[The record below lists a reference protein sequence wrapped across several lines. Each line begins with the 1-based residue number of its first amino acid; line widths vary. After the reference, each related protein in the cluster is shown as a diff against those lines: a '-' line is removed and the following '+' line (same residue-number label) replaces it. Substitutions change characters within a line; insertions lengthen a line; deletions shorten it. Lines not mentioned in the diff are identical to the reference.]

1 VDLEGKADAPAAAKP
16 PAPFPDAAAAR
27 LQGIE
32 AALGRQAGS
41 RPPRLLAD
49 FARAFHFGTPLA
61 YFAGRSDDELAAEL
75 VSAFDFLDRR
85 APGEIRVRCIPGP
98 GDPPAHHV
106 VQATL
111 RDQPF
116 LLDTAREALRAK
128 GLSIL
133 RFLHPLLRTERGDGS
148 RLIAVRPR
156 TSQGSTES
164 FLHFEVDPLRDAAA
178 APAIEEEVRG
188 SLREAAM
195 AAEDFVQM
203 RSALLSVA
211 RGLAAERPKD
221 AAQRAE
227 LAEAA
232 EFLQWLNKG
241 NFIFLGYRAYDLE
254 ERGGRKFLTVA
265 ARSGLGIL
273 RDSSKSTYHDP
284 VPLESLEPTVRRRF
298 QQMLFPLISKTNRE
312 SRVHRRARMDYI
324 GIKKLSPG
332 GEVAGEHRFLGF
344 FTSQA
349 LNNIASEIPVLRRK
363 LAAILARAQVLEGS
377 HDYKEIVKVFNG
389 LPKEELLT
397 TTDEEIQRVIET
409 VMEVQARE
417 GISVLCQRDHLGVGA
432 SVMVILPRDRFSS
445 EARQRIQAAFA
456 RRFGSEPVYYR
467 LALGDEQT
475 ARLHFYFQVPPGSSL
490 PAGETLEMDVGRAV
504 RTWEDRL
511 REALERG
518 LGAERGPDLARR
530 LGTALPT
537 TYRDTFD
544 PAEAVRD
551 LPIVEELS
559 AHPGVR
565 VEIQDGPARGDEP
578 TTLLRFYRS
587 PAKFYL
593 SDVMPILT
601 NLGLRVIDE
610 LTFRIGSPSVPVVY
624 LHTIRVQDARAGAI
638 QAVARERWPAL
649 SEAILDLI
657 AERYENDGLGAL
669 VVSGALRVRQ
679 VELLRTYVHY
689 FRQLRVPYAGTSII
703 AALNDHPG
711 IAARLAAHF
720 EARFRPAPGMD
731 PKAAASARAGGL
743 ERSQAE
749 ILDLLD
755 EVKDLAGDRI
765 LRGLLELINAT
776 VRTNY
781 FQEGGGRPRIAIK
794 LQSKAISVMPRP
806 LPLFEIFVHNAEM
819 EGIHLRSGKVARG
832 GIRWSDRRD
841 DFRTEVLGLMHT
853 QLIKNAVIVPD
864 GSKGGFVL
872 KRPGESRDEV
882 AGQVERQYRTL
893 ISGLLDLTDNLVDG
907 RVVHPPETVIHDG
920 PDPYLVVAA
929 DKGTATFSD
938 LANSIAAEHRFW
950 LGDAFASGG
959 SHGYDH
965 KKEGITA
972 RGAWECA
979 GNHFRELGLD
989 PDGEI
994 TVAGIGDMSGD
1005 VFGNGLLLSRRF
1017 KLLAAFDHRNIF
1029 LDPAP
1034 DPAVSFEE
1042 RRRVFDLPR
1051 SSWEDYD
1058 PQKISAGGGVY
1069 RREAKRIA
1077 LSPAVRALLEVT
1089 AEALTGEELVREV
1102 LKMPV
1107 DLLWNGGIGTYV
1119 RASWESN
1126 AEVGDSR
1133 NDAVRVTAAELRAR
1147 VVSEGG
1153 NLGFTQAGRV
1163 EFALAGGKIN
1173 TDFIDNSAGVDLSD
1187 HEVNIKIALAE
1198 AIRAGGLDL
1207 KGRDRLLQEMT
1218 AEVCGQVL
1226 RNNRHHAQILSL
1238 EEPASREDLADYQ
1251 ALAGSLA
1258 GAELLDAKLERFP
1271 DALELKRRAAGKLGL
1286 TRPELALLLSFAKIE
1301 VSRALR
1307 ESSLVETPGFEG
1319 YLQDYFPGPI
1329 RRRFVS
1335 SLAAHP
1341 LRREVAVSALA
1352 NELMAR
1358 MGLTFVSRLEDE
1370 LGVGVA
1376 EVVRAYRAADVLLG
1390 GPESLPPLSDHLA
1403 AGGLPA
1409 AVASRVMGDY
1419 RRAVEDVARWLLR
1432 TWPAGEEGAPAPAA
1446 AVIAGLEPAF
1456 REIARWLAADPAAGP
1471 RGKIAARE
1479 AEFDASQAPRDL
1491 AAWAARL
1498 PAHSQI
1504 PLVIAAARRSG
1515 VKDPTRAAAAWFAVA
1530 GKLKLEEV
1538 ERAIAQAPTGE
1549 GDDRAAVRA
1558 LLAELK
1564 LLLVDLTAAA
1574 LSAPAGR
1581 SADPHLAVE
1590 AHLAAR
1596 GALLEAYRAAL
1607 PAAGRPFG
1615 LGSLLLLAER
1625 LRRLSAA
1632 SAAAGPTGSAGGP
1645 TG

>member
-1 VDLEGKADAPAAAKP
+1 MELERKPDVPAAGQAAP
-16 PAPFPDAAAAR
+16 PFPDAAGAR
-27 LQGIE
+27 LHGIE
-32 AALGRQAGS
+32 SALRQMAGS
-41 RPPRLLAD
+41 RPPQLLAD

-61 YFAGRSDDELAAEL
+61 YFAGRTDEALAAEL
-75 VSAFDFLDRR
+75 LSAFDFLDRR
-85 APGEIRVRCIPGP
+85 AHGEIRVRCIPGP

-106 VQATL
+106 VQATM

-116 LLDTAREALRAK
+116 LLDTSREALRAK
-128 GLSIL
+128 GVSI
-133 RFLHPLLRTERGDGS
+133 RRYLHPLLRTERGDGG
-148 RLIAVRPR
+148 RLLAVRPR

-164 FLHFEVDPLRDAAA
+164 FLHFEVDPLRDPTA
-178 APAIEEEVRG
+178 APGVEEEVRG

-221 AAQRAE
+221 PALRAE

-254 ERGGRKFLTVA
+254 ARAGRKSLTVA
-265 ARSGLGIL
+265 PRSGLGIL
-273 RDSSKSTYHDP
+273 RDTSTSTYHQP
-284 VPLESLEPTVRRRF
+284 VPLESLAPEVRRRF
-298 QQMLFPLISKTNRE
+298 EQMLFPLISKTNRE

-324 GIKKLSPG
+324 GIKKLSPD
-332 GEVAGEHRFLGF
+332 GEVAGEQRFLGF

-349 LNNIASEIPVLRRK
+349 LNHMASEIPVLRRK

-377 HDYKEIVKVFNG
+377 HDYKEIVNVFNG

-397 TTDEEIQRVIET
+397 TTDEEIHRMIDLVC
-409 VMEVQARE
+409 EVQARE
-417 GISVLCQRDHLGVGA
+417 GISVLCQRDNLGVGA

-475 ARLHFYFQVPPGSSL
+475 ARLHFYFQVPPGSPL
-490 PAGETLEMDVGRAV
+490 PAGESLEMDVGRAV

-518 LGAERGPDLARR
+518 LGAERGQDLARR
-530 LGTALPT
+530 LGAALPS

-559 AHPGVR
+559 ARPGVR
-565 VEIQDGPARGDEP
+565 VEIEGGPARGDEP
-578 TTLLRFYRS
+578 TTLIRFYRS

-610 LTFRIGSPSVPVVY
+610 LTFRIESRSVPAVY
-624 LHTIRVQDARAGAI
+624 LHTIRVQDGRAGAI
-638 QAVARERWPAL
+638 RPVARERWPDLA
-649 SEAILDLI
+649 SAILDLI

-669 VVSGALRVRQ
+669 VVSAGLTVRQ

-689 FRQLRVPYAGTSII
+689 FRQLRVPYAGTSIT

-711 IAARLAAHF
+711 IAARLVAHF

-731 PKAAASARAGGL
+731 PRAAAAARAEEL
-743 ERSQAE
+743 AASQKEVLA
-749 ILDLLD
+749 LLD

-776 VRTNY
+776 VRTSY
-781 FQEGGGRPRIAIK
+781 FQKAGGLTRISIK
-794 LQSKAISVMPRP
+794 LQSKAVSVMPRP
-806 LPLFEIFVHNAEM
+806 RPLFEIFVHNVEM

-872 KRPGESRDEV
+872 KRAAEPREELAR
-882 AGQVERQYRTL
+882 QVERQYRSL

-938 LANSIAAEHRFW
+938 LANSLAAEYRFW
-950 LGDAFASGG
+950 LADAFASGG

-979 GNHFRELGLD
+979 RHHFRELGVD
-989 PDGEI
+989 PDGEL

-1034 DPAVSFEE
+1034 DPAASFEE
-1042 RRRVFDLPR
+1042 RRRLFELPR

-1058 PQKISAGGGVY
+1058 PKVISAGGGVY
-1069 RREAKRIA
+1069 RRDAKRIA
-1077 LSPAVRALLEVT
+1077 LTPEVRALLGVT
-1089 AEALTGEELVREV
+1089 AEALTGEDLVREL

-1119 RASWESN
+1119 RASGESN

-1187 HEVNIKIALAE
+1187 HEVNIKIALAGV
-1198 AIRAGGLDL
+1198 IRAGGLDPAD
-1207 KGRDRLLQEMT
+1207 RDRLLKDMT
-1218 AEVCGQVL
+1218 AEVSGQVL
-1226 RNNRHHAQILSL
+1226 RNNLLHAQTLSL
-1238 EEPASREDLADYQ
+1238 EEPASREDLADHQ
-1251 ALAGSLA
+1251 ALAAELA
-1258 GAELLDAKLERFP
+1258 GAELLDPRLERFP

-1286 TRPELALLLSFAKIE
+1286 TRPELALLLSFAKIA

-1307 ESSLVETPGFEG
+1307 ESELVETAGFES
-1319 YLQDYFPGPI
+1319 YLRDYFPGPI
-1329 RRRFVS
+1329 RRRFAS

-1341 LRREVAVSALA
+1341 LRREIAVSVLI
-1352 NELMAR
+1352 NELVAR
-1358 MGLTFVSRLEDE
+1358 VGLTFVSRLRGEM
-1370 LGVGVA
+1370 GAGVA
-1376 EVVRAYRAADVLLG
+1376 DVVRAWRVADGLLQ
-1390 GPESLPPLSDHLA
+1390 GPELVPALA
-1403 AGGLPA
+1403 DLLAGGKLPVPA
-1409 AVASRVMGDY
+1409 AYRVMGDY
-1419 RRAVEDVARWLLR
+1419 RRAVEDLTRWLLR
-1432 TWPAGEEGAPAPAA
+1432 SWPAGEGGAPAA
-1446 AVIAGLEPAF
+1446 AASVTADLEPAF
-1456 REIARWLAADPAAGP
+1456 REVIQWLSGPSAGGVREKIAEREGALSAAG
-1471 RGKIAARE
+1471 
-1479 AEFDASQAPRDL
+1479 APPDL

-1498 PAHSQI
+1498 PAASQI
-1504 PLVIAAARRSG
+1504 PRAIAAARRSG
-1515 VKDPTRAAAAWFAVA
+1515 VKDPARAAAAWFAVL
-1530 GKLKLEEV
+1530 GSLGVGEV
-1538 ERAIAQAPTGE
+1538 ERAVAQAPIGE
-1549 GDDRAAVRA
+1549 GDDRAAARA

-1574 LSAPAGR
+1574 LSMPGGR
-1581 SADPHLAVE
+1581 SAEPQVVVD

-1596 GALLEAYRAAL
+1596 GPFLEAYRAAL

-1625 LRRLSAA
+1625 LRRLSAG
-1632 SAAAGPTGSAGGP
+1632 AAAATGPTG
-1645 TG
+1645 